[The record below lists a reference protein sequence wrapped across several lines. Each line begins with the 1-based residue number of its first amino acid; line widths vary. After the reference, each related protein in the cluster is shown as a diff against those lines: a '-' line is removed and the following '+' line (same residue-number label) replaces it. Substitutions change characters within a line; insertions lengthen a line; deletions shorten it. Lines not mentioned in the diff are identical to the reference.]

1 MTARA
6 NTFFAPLRL
15 CVIKKHG
22 AEGQYRSVMPDQPT
36 SPPHQLR
43 LGRSATKASYQFA
56 MGRSK
61 MPPASSVECWGHST
75 PDHYKLPQGERG
87 KLWFSASSAPLRDP
101 NCDGFL
107 MQNGLRDI
115 SVAGPSVSPLDCHL
129 PIASRWGGLS
139 KANGTANQVH
149 ATLYVNG
156 SVAVIWCKITPPLQ
170 GRGRGWGL

>member
-1 MTARA
+1 MTGQA
-6 NTFFAPLRL
+6 NTFCALCVRLYWRRVSTGHDREIAPAGGCPSTVCDGPPPRAGEELFRITAGITVISASSPKVLCAMTGQAKPFFAPLRL

-75 PDHYKLPQGERG
+75 PDHYKLPRGERG
-87 KLWFSASSAPLRDP
+87 RVLILCAFCVLSAA
-101 NCDGFL
+101 
-107 MQNGLRDI
+107 GLR
-115 SVAGPSVSPLDCHL
+115 
-129 PIASRWGGLS
+129 
-139 KANGTANQVH
+139 
-149 ATLYVNG
+149 
-156 SVAVIWCKITPPLQ
+156 
-170 GRGRGWGL
+170 